1 MNNLNKMLDY
11 IQKENEYRKRYKG
24 KIEDTIINNVHI
36 NDIYIF
42 PSWWYSLNDIN
53 TKDRLLTKALKE
65 NKSLSLIDEGL
76 IIEQS
81 LKNIEL

>member
-36 NDIYIF
+36 NDIYVF

>member
-11 IQKENEYRKRYKG
+11 IQKENEYRKRSKG